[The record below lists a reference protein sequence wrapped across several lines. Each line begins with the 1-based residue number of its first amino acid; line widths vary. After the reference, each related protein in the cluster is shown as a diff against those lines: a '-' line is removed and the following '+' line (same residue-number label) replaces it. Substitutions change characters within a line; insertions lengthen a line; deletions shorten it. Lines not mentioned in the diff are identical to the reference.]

1 MGEGRSAPMSAPER
15 AVLRNIT
22 RDTVLA
28 TDVRFALKRRER
40 TRGLLGR
47 DSMEPGEALAF
58 PRCRQVHMFGMKFA
72 IDVLFLDKAN
82 RVVHLEPDLAGR
94 QAVSVGPARAD
105 CLRASRRHPR
115 AVAHRPG
122 RLDRHRLTGQP

>member
-15 AVLRNIT
+15 AVLQNIT

-82 RVVHLEPDLAGR
+82 RVVHLEPDL
-94 QAVSVGPARAD
+94 Q
-105 CLRASRRHPR
+105 
-115 AVAHRPG
+115 PG
-122 RLDRHRLTGQP
+122 RLSPWVRRARTVFELPAGTLERSRTGPGDSIAID